1 MNPLIA
7 VCQKGNAIQPRCS
20 IFLTRS
26 LSINFF
32 FLKMIKKLEIDQM
45 VAMQGG
51 LSRGEIACGAGMAA
65 SAFFLNFAVAA
76 VTGGVG
82 ELVFAVGWSI
92 ASSYLCDQA
101 G

>member
-51 LSRGEIACGAGMAA
+51 DGREFLCAA
-65 SAFFLNFAVAA
+65 SLSAILFTAGLGVLVAA
-76 VTGGVG
+76 GVAALSCLTADTNIG
-82 ELVFAVGWSI
+82 
-92 ASSYLCDQA
+92 
-101 G
+101 